1 MSEFTV
7 APSSERALDLGAYL
21 LGMAELALVLG
32 GLAYAGW
39 RVRRAILPGW
49 GGAPARLAETV
60 LALAAL
66 VWLAQ
71 ALGTF
76 GAYTE
81 LAMLIAAPAVAAL
94 CAVVCGRLGADAR
107 PAAAPPAPAAG
118 VIAIWVA
125 AAICAAVAAAWMV
138 PTLASLAG
146 GMDRADTLWYH
157 MPLATRYAETG
168 ELGSIDYF
176 DPIFF
181 ASYYPANSEVMHSVG
196 LLAFGRDIASPLLN
210 LGFLALGM
218 LAAYC
223 IGRPYGLGPQSLIG
237 ASIAL
242 GSQSLAEFQA
252 GEALNDIVGVALILA
267 AAAIL
272 VNARAA
278 SLAAVGQTGG
288 RGAGGIDTGIPEI
301 SGDMSPENR
310 GAGGG
315 APHAPPP
322 PRFGIGPAALAVA
335 GIATGL
341 AAGTKL
347 SFLAPALVLW
357 VGLIVIAGR
366 GSRVRAALWF
376 GLPALAAGGY
386 WYLRNL
392 VAIGNPIPYSSFGP
406 LGLPAPERTFELR
419 PGFSVSHYWND
430 PGVWSDWFFPGLNES
445 FGVLWPLTIA
455 AFVGAGAYALWRG
468 SEPLVRLLGA
478 VVLLT
483 AIAYLFTPLT
493 AAGEEGDPISFEW
506 NVRYVAPAAALGF
519 ALLPC
524 LPIARAS
531 ERARRITL
539 AGLTVLAVA
548 TVASLVQWQQ
558 GHIKGAIATGVL
570 ALAGFALARGLAG
583 RGRIGPG
590 APRRWTA
597 ALAGGLAV
605 VVLGA
610 GWWEQNHY
618 LERRYENLSPDL
630 NLAEAVRW
638 ARDLR
643 GARVALAG
651 VRGVFNQYPF
661 YGTDL
666 SNQVQWLG
674 EKGPAGAYLRIASC
688 AEWRRALADGG
699 YTHVV
704 TTYDPYRPDSLPD
717 TKEAIWTRTDPA
729 AREIVRDGPVS
740 VFELA
745 GPPDPARCGDLPD
758 LDPAELNG
766 DSVNAE
772 SLYNQP

>member
-1 MSEFTV
+1 MTAFTV

-21 LGMAELALVLG
+21 LGMAELALILG
-32 GLAYAGW
+32 ALAYAGW
-39 RVRRAILPGW
+39 RVRRTILPGW
-49 GGAPARLAETV
+49 GGAPARLAESV

-66 VWLAQ
+66 VWVAQ
-71 ALGTF
+71 VLGTF

-81 LAMLIAAPAVAAL
+81 LAMLISCPVLAAL
-94 CAVVCGRLGADAR
+94 CAVVCSRLDSRTPAR
-107 PAAAPPAPAAG
+107 AAAPAPPAPAAG
-118 VIAIWVA
+118 LIAIWLA
-125 AAICAAVAAAWMV
+125 AGICAAVAAAWMV

-157 MPLATRYAETG
+157 MPLAVRYAETG

-181 ASYYPANSEVMHSVG
+181 ASYYPANSELLHSVG
-196 LLAFGRDIASPLLN
+196 VLAFDRDIASPLLN
-210 LGFLALGM
+210 LGFLLLGM

-223 IGRPYGLGPQSLIG
+223 VGRPYGLGPQSLIG
-237 ASIAL
+237 GSIVL

-278 SLAAVGQTGG
+278 SLATPKGG
-288 RGAGGIDTGIPEI
+288 RGEPDTGIPKF
-301 SGDMSPENR
+301 SGDMSPENW

-315 APHAPPP
+315 LPPAP
-322 PRFGIGPAALAVA
+322 LVVS
-335 GIATGL
+335 GIAAGL

-347 SFLAPALVLW
+347 SFLAPALALW
-357 VGLIVIAGR
+357 VGLIVIAAR
-366 GSRVRAALWF
+366 GTRVRTALWF
-376 GLPALAAGGY
+376 AVPAFAAGGY
-386 WYLRNL
+386 WYVRNL

-406 LGLPAPERTFELR
+406 LGLPAPERSFELR

-430 PGVWSDWFFPGLNES
+430 PDIWSEWFFPGLADS

-468 SEPLVRLLGA
+468 SEPLVRVLGA

-483 AIAYLFTPLT
+483 ALAYLFTPLT
-493 AAGEEGDPISFEW
+493 AAGEQGEPIAFEW
-506 NVRYVAPAAALGF
+506 NVRYVAPAAGLGL

-539 AGLTVLAVA
+539 AGLVLLALV
-548 TVASLVQWQQ
+548 TIASLVQWQQ
-558 GHIKGAIATGVL
+558 GHVKGAVATGVL
-570 ALAGFALARGLAG
+570 ALTGFALVRRLAE

-597 ALAGGLAV
+597 ALAAALALA
-605 VVLGA
+605 VLGA

-630 NLAEAVRW
+630 NLAETVRW
-638 ARDLR
+638 ARDVR
-643 GARVALAG
+643 GARIAVAG

-666 SNQVQWLG
+666 SNRVQWLG
-674 EKGPAGAYLRIASC
+674 KEGPDGAYLRIPTC
-688 AEWRRALADGG
+688 AEWRQALADGG

-717 TKEAIWTRTDPA
+717 TKEAAWTREDPA
-729 AREIVRDGPVS
+729 ATEIVRDGPVS
-740 VFELA
+740 VFELDRA
-745 GPPDPARCGDLPD
+745 PDPALCGDLPD